1 MAVIQIQL
9 RVLVHLA
16 RADDDVSESEVKL
29 IHYIG
34 GLNGLSVEDIDDIID
49 DPGEMPELDGFDPDS
64 KFECL
69 YYIVQLMKIDG
80 KVFQS
85 EIKFCEKVALKL
97 GYKPGVIADLSA
109 YVYSDPNISTKKTIL
124 RGIADRRLIPIKKK

>member
-1 MAVIQIQL
+1 MKVIQKQL

-34 GLNGLSVEDIDDIID
+34 GLNGLSIEDIDEIID
-49 DPGEMPELDGFDPDS
+49 NPGEIPELGGFDPDS

-69 YYIVQLMKIDG
+69 YYLVQLMKIDG

-85 EIKFCEKVALKL
+85 EIKFCERVALKL
-97 GYKPGVIADLSA
+97 GYKPRVIADLSA
-109 YVYSDPNISTKKTIL
+109 YVYSDPNINTKKAFL
-124 RGIADRRLIPIKKK
+124 RGIADGQLIPINKK

>member
-1 MAVIQIQL
+1 MAVIKKQL

-16 RADDDVSESEVKL
+16 RADDDVSESEIKL

-34 GLNGLSVEDIDDIID
+34 ELNGLSTTDINDIID
-49 DPGEMPELDGFDPDS
+49 TPGDMPYIGDFDPDS

-69 YYIVQLMKIDG
+69 YFIVQLMKVDG
-80 KVFQS
+80 KVFQT
-85 EIKFCEKVALKL
+85 EIKFCEMVAVKL

-109 YVYSDPNISTKKTIL
+109 YIYSDPNINTKKAFL
-124 RGIADRRLIPIKKK
+124 RSIADGQLIPMRKK

>member
-1 MAVIQIQL
+1 MAVIQKQL

-29 IHYIG
+29 IHHIG
-34 GLNGLSVEDIDDIID
+34 GLNGLSIEEIDDIID
-49 DPGEMPELDGFDPDS
+49 NPGEMPELGDFDPDS

-69 YYIVQLMKIDG
+69 HHIVQLMKVDG

-85 EIKFCEKVALKL
+85 EIKFCERVALKL
-97 GYKPGVIADLSA
+97 GYRPGVIADLSA
-109 YVYSDPNISTKKTIL
+109 YVYSDPNINTKKTFL
-124 RGIADRRLIPIKKK
+124 RGIADGQLIPIKKK